1 MAVVRL
7 ARAFEGLG
15 VVFTFIVVVIVII
28 QPSLRKSCIL
38 CGLQSPALAWGYVDS
53 RPICRA
59 PNVGT
64 TECDAVDEMLAVC
77 RYLGPP
83 GKLAQL

>member
-15 VVFTFIVVVIVII
+15 VVITFIVVIVII
-28 QPSLRKSCIL
+28 QPGLRNSCIIRK
-38 CGLQSPALAWGYVDS
+38 LQSPALPRRYEDS
-53 RPICRA
+53 RPMCRA
-59 PNVGT
+59 SNVGT
-64 TECDAVDEMLAVC
+64 AECDAVDEMFAVC